1 MRASDGP
8 LPAPAFRQPDA
19 ELERAITLGEP
30 TLVYQ
35 PQIETRTG
43 RLAGAEALVRWRG
56 EPNAAT
62 LFERAARAG
71 LGERLS
77 RAVQK
82 RAITAAAAWSGPLD
96 GLKLSIN
103 LIPEDLA
110 RDGYDDWLL
119 EEIGLAGLDPER
131 LTVEITES
139 ALLADCAA
147 IPRRLE
153 RLRSR
158 GVRVALDDFGTGYA
172 SLSYLSRL
180 PLDVIKIDRD
190 LVANIGSGK
199 RDGIVLRALIRL
211 ARDLDLRLLAEGV
224 ESAAQLAL
232 LAEWGCLHYQGFYG
246 AGALSEVE
254 LARFAAAAQMR
265 AA

>member
-8 LPAPAFRQPDA
+8 LPAPAFRQRDPA
-19 ELERAITLGEP
+19 LERAIALGEQ

-35 PQIETRTG
+35 PQIETRTA
-43 RLAGAEALVRWRG
+43 RLVGAEALVRWTA
-56 EPNAAT
+56 EPDAT
-62 LFERAARAG
+62 ALFARAARAG
-71 LGERLS
+71 LEERLS
-77 RAVQK
+77 RAVQR
-82 RAITAAAAWSGPLD
+82 RAICAAAAWQGPLQT
-96 GLKLSIN
+96 LRLSIN

-119 EEIGLAGLDPER
+119 EEIGLAGFDPQR

-139 ALLADCAA
+139 TLLSDCPA

-153 RLRSR
+153 RLRSH

-172 SLSYLSRL
+172 SLSYLTRL
-180 PLDVIKIDRD
+180 PLDVIKIDRE
-190 LVANIGSGK
+190 LIANIAEGK

-211 ARDLDLRLLAEGV
+211 ARDLDLELLAEGV

-232 LAEWGCLHYQGFYG
+232 LAEWGCVQYQGFYS
-246 AGALSEVE
+246 AGALSETE
-254 LARFAAAAQMR
+254 LARFAAASIAR